1 MVATRELMEMLA
13 EAIHFKASINTMDA
27 TQHSLLSSAK
37 RNPFSYNQRH
47 KRKPHPNVP
56 VTFSPVPPL
65 VLSGKERNT
74 GPLAFH

>member
-13 EAIHFKASINTMDA
+13 EAIHFKASTNTMDA
-27 TQHSLLSSAK
+27 IQHSLLSCAK
-37 RNPFSYNQRH
+37 KNPFSYNQDIKENH
-47 KRKPHPNVP
+47 
-56 VTFSPVPPL
+56 TQMSQTLSPVPPL